1 MNNQKKITF
10 ELLGENFHLVVKDEQ
25 EELSLKE
32 NFSLFARSVLTKKDM
47 YPQLSN
53 AKLFFIA
60 SLDLMKNFQ
69 ISCFSNKNENFD
81 QINNSISIES
91 IERIEYYVKSIIELI
106 DSKN

>member
-1 MNNQKKITF
+1 MNKKIMIINNMTF
-10 ELLGENFHLVVKDEQ
+10 RNFLC
-25 EELSLKE
+25 
-32 NFSLFARSVLTKKDM
+32 N
-47 YPQLSN
+47 
-53 AKLFFIA
+53 
-60 SLDLMKNFQ
+60 NFQ